1 MDMMDIIQEGN
12 MGLIKA
18 IGEFDYTLGN
28 KFSTYATW
36 WIRQSTMRGI
46 HDKGNAIRIPVHYQ
60 ERQYQI
66 YKAKLDLTKKMHRE
80 PTLEEISA
88 ETSMPLQ
95 LVKDS
100 EANNKLRIVG
110 SLDIP
115 LDPEKDDGGT
125 IGDFIADKSQNVEQE
140 YEQKELKELL
150 LKCMDF
156 LSEKEREVLKM
167 RFGFYGYPMTLEAVG
182 NHFGVTRERIRQ
194 IEEKSLKKLRNY
206 KTRMLLEEYH
216 PG

>member
-1 MDMMDIIQEGN
+1 MTD
-12 MGLIKA
+12 IKA

>member
-1 MDMMDIIQEGN
+1 
-12 MGLIKA
+12 
-18 IGEFDYTLGN
+18 
-28 KFSTYATW
+28 
-36 WIRQSTMRGI
+36 
-46 HDKGNAIRIPVHYQ
+46 
-60 ERQYQI
+60 
-66 YKAKLDLTKKMHRE
+66 MHRE